1 MELVM
6 GLLLATAGREV
17 RAVGQIEKDAPSL
30 VAAREQLGHRRRE
43 PRQETRL
50 QQHMLRLRVGAF
62 EDFAGEVIEDGL
74 RTLLA
79 WTARR
84 FCVSGLEQQDEA
96 GSPSLGLAV
105 QARDL
110 RPRATSLRS
119 QARDA

>member
-6 GLLLATAGREV
+6 GLLLASAGREV

-62 EDFAGEVIEDGL
+62 EDFAGEVVEDGL
-74 RTLLA
+74 GTLLA
-79 WTARR
+79 WTAGRLR
-84 FCVSGLEQQDEA
+84 MGSLEEQDETS
-96 GSPSLGLAV
+96 GPSLDLLV
-105 QARDL
+105 QAIDL
-110 RPRATSLRS
+110 CDRPTSLRS
-119 QARDA
+119 DAR